1 MNRYHALA
9 ITSIVAAA
17 LPTFTAHAQDKRVEE
32 LLRRVDSALALINTV
47 EYRATATLHR
57 PSLGRPIRIPA
68 RVSARRM
75 ATGVEGIGSQL
86 RIDCTLQDTARTYVF
101 DGTAVAVHNHAR
113 RVSIIGDSASRAL
126 LLIAGGPPRYILPDM
141 LQRRVSM
148 SESLKHTTSFE
159 YLGVVRTGG
168 IQCHRVRL
176 RFPDN
181 DITTGNVDIY
191 DFAAE
196 DLLPR
201 RTNGIYLLDGKRN
214 TTEVRISIDGVNNPR
229 ADSVYGTAPLAGYTI
244 EQYNVAAPPRLH
256 AVGTTATEWTA
267 RCGDGTTRSLAQF
280 KDSIVLLDFW
290 YTTCAPCI
298 RAIPMLERINEKFR
312 GRGVVVPGV
321 NCFDSEKTDPA
332 GFLRRRGATY
342 PTLLHGEDITRLYN
356 VSGYPTLYI
365 IDGAG
370 TIIHAKAGYG
380 EGVEEEITGILN
392 ERLQARDR

>member
-1 MNRYHALA
+1 
-9 ITSIVAAA
+9 
-17 LPTFTAHAQDKRVEE
+17 
-32 LLRRVDSALALINTV
+32 
-47 EYRATATLHR
+47 
-57 PSLGRPIRIPA
+57 
-68 RVSARRM
+68 M
-75 ATGVEGIGSQL
+75 ATEIEGIGSQL

-126 LLIAGGPPRYILPDM
+126 RLIAGGPPRNILPGM
-141 LQRRVSM
+141 LQQRVSI
-148 SESLKHTTSFE
+148 SDALKYAQSFE
-159 YLGVVRTGG
+159 YLGVVRSGG
-168 IQCHRVRL
+168 IRCHRVRL

-191 DFAAE
+191 DFGAK
-196 DLLPR
+196 DFLPR
-201 RTNGIYLLDGKRN
+201 RTNDIYLLDGKRN
-214 TTEVRISIDGVNNPR
+214 TTELRISIDGVNNPP

-244 EQYNVAAPPRLH
+244 EQYKVAAPPRLH
-256 AVGTTATEWTA
+256 AAGTTAPEWTA

-280 KDSIVLLDFW
+280 KDSIVLLDFR

-312 GRGVVVPGV
+312 GRGVVVLGV

-342 PTLLHGEDITRLYN
+342 ATLVQGQDIARLYN

-370 TIIHAKAGYG
+370 TILHAKAGYG
-380 EGVEEEITGILN
+380 EGVEEEITGMLN
-392 ERLQARDR
+392 ARLNAVEH